1 MVDLVQTLRQER
13 EQLTAE
19 IAEEL
24 ARTYDWT
31 TPPERRHL
39 ARGVVNAFIVALANR
54 RSDSFESFLRSS
66 AEQEARAGSGR
77 QFEALWTAVE
87 KLSELLWQL
96 ALAGNTAWEGLSR
109 WERVSEFL
117 RRGREALIRTYV
129 AAREEGD
136 SLGQHGPARD
146 RTEESQVEKAIFTQR
161 QQFQAVFEATGTGL
175 SINDLG
181 YRVQEANRCQ
191 RETFHLPEGRLAF
204 CYALYFGREDPC
216 PWCGLDEAVETG
228 QQVTRHNV
236 FNALNDRVYHL
247 SFSPLPDAEGRVVRI
262 MEAMTDVTDRWRV
275 EQQMARTQK
284 FQALGRLAGGITH
297 RLNNAL
303 GTILG
308 RTQWL
313 LRQSPDERSQRGLN
327 VILHAAQEAAD
338 LVDQVQRFSR
348 PHREDEPRTIV
359 DLNEVVCDALRVTEP
374 RWRDEAQ
381 ADNVTIEVRTQ
392 LAEPDALI
400 EGHHEELVEALTNLL
415 INAVEAMPEGGTI
428 TVRTRT
434 EDQRAEGRKQEAASG
449 KPAGLPTAS
458 HLLPSVILEVS
469 DTGPGIPPEQQSQ
482 IFDPFFTT
490 KGTSARGLGLS
501 VTYSIIERHGGTIDL
516 ESRNGQGTTFRLEF
530 PRVVIPASAAETLQD
545 KRTSPSRSIL
555 VAEDDP
561 ELRELL
567 TDLLESE
574 GHHVLACA
582 DGIEAVHQFA
592 AQGCDLVLTDLSM
605 PGQSGWEVVQ
615 EIKQLNPN
623 VPVAVVTG
631 WGAEVN
637 AAKAA
642 ESGADA
648 VIAKPYDLAE
658 ILDLIASL
666 S

>member
-1 MVDLVQTLRQER
+1 MVELVQTLRQER
-13 EQLTAE
+13 EQLAME

-24 ARTYDWT
+24 ARTYDWIAPT
-31 TPPERRHL
+31 ERRHL
-39 ARGVVNAFIVALANR
+39 AKGVVNAFIVALAKR
-54 RSDSFESFLRSS
+54 RSDSFESFLQSL
-66 AEQEARAGSGR
+66 AEREARAGAGR
-77 QFEALWTAVE
+77 QLEALWTAVE
-87 KLSELLWQL
+87 KLGELLWQL

-109 WERVSEFL
+109 WERVSEYL

-129 AAREEGD
+129 AAGEKGD
-136 SLGQHGPARD
+136 FLGPYGPARE
-146 RTEESQVEKAIFTQR
+146 RTEGGQGEKAVFAQR
-161 QQFQAVFEATGTGL
+161 QKFQAVFDAIGTGL

-191 RETFHLPEGRLAF
+191 RETFPLPEGEPAF

-216 PWCGLDEAVETG
+216 PWCGLGEAVETG
-228 QQVTRHNV
+228 QQVTRGNV
-236 FNALNDRVYHL
+236 FNSLNDRVYHL
-247 SFSPLPDAEGRVVRI
+247 SFSPLPDSEGRVVQI
-262 MEAMTDVTDRWRV
+262 MEAMTDVTERWRV

-284 FQALGRLAGGITH
+284 FQALGRLAGGVTH

-308 RTQWL
+308 WTQWL
-313 LRQSPDERSQRGLN
+313 LRQNPDERSQRGLN
-327 VILHAAQEAAD
+327 IIRLAAQEAAD

-348 PHREDEPRTIV
+348 LQREEEPRTIV
-359 DLNEVVCDALRVTEP
+359 DLNEVVCDALRMTEP

-381 ADNVTIEVRTQ
+381 ADNVTIEVISQ

-400 EGHHEELVEALTNLL
+400 EGHHEDLVEALINLL

-428 TVRTRT
+428 TVRTRLLHT
-434 EDQRAEGRKQEAASG
+434 
-449 KPAGLPTAS
+449 PT
-458 HLLPSVILEVS
+458 HVLLEVS

-490 KGTSARGLGLS
+490 KGTSAQGLGLS
-501 VTYSIIERHGGTIDL
+501 VTYSIVERHGGKIDL
-516 ESRNGQGTTFRLEF
+516 ESRPGQGTTFRLEF
-530 PRVVIPASAAETLQD
+530 PRVVLPASAAETPPE
-545 KRTSPSRSIL
+545 KRTSPPRRIL

-574 GHHVLACA
+574 GHHVLPCA
-582 DGIEAVHQFA
+582 DGLEAVRQFA

-615 EIKQLNPN
+615 EIKQLNPH

-648 VIAKPYDLAE
+648 VIAKPYDLSE
-658 ILDLIASL
+658 ILDLIGSL
-666 S
+666 T